1 MKLTT
6 RLLTLGTL
14 VLVLGACSSGDLS
27 DTDSGG
33 VLLSVSNFDGLPG
46 FVSVSASGGVATI
59 GSITVQNIAKN
70 PATGTSNLMN
80 VEVQSFEFTYTRDDT
95 GTRVPPKLI
104 EYAFGVVPVNGSFNY
119 NNQQFLRPAQFEAQ
133 PLKDLADFG
142 RDTETNTTAVRMRVT
157 IRVFGRTLSGDTVAS
172 TPVSFSVDVV
182 P

>member
-14 VLVLGACSSGDLS
+14 VLALGACSSGDIGE
-27 DTDSGG
+27 TDSGG
-33 VLLSVSNFDGLPG
+33 VLLSISNFDGLPG

-70 PATGTSNLMN
+70 SSAPTSNLMN

-104 EYAFGVVPVNGSFNY
+104 EYAFGVAPVNGTFVY
-119 NNQQFLRPAQFEAQ
+119 GNQQFLRPAQFEAQ

-142 RDTETNTTAVRMRVT
+142 RDLETNTTAVRMRVT
-157 IRVFGRTLSGDTVAS
+157 IRVFGRTLSGDNVAS
-172 TPVSFSVDVV
+172 APVSFSIDVV

>member
-1 MKLTT
+1 MNNMH

-14 VLVLGACSSGDLS
+14 VLALGGCSGDLGRT
-27 DTDSGG
+27 DTGG
-33 VLLSVSNFDGLPG
+33 VLLSVTNFDGLPG
-46 FVSVSASGGVATI
+46 FIDVSASGGVATL

-70 PATGTSNLMN
+70 SGSPTSDLMN

-104 EYAFGVVPVNGSFNY
+104 EYAFGVIPIGGSFVY
-119 NNQQFLRPAQFEAQ
+119 DNQQFMRPVQFDSQ
-133 PLKDLADFG
+133 PLRDLADFG
-142 RDTETNTTAVRMRVT
+142 RDTETNSTVVRMRIT
-157 IRVFGRTLSGDTVAS
+157 IQIFGRTLSGDSVAS